1 MAADRRILP
10 SMNII
15 RVSDEELRLLR
26 SAMQT
31 YLRSFGHN
39 EADTLERV
47 KSVLRKLAQA
57 TREDE
62 PADLTG

>member
-1 MAADRRILP
+1 
-10 SMNII
+10 MNII

-26 SAMQT
+26 SAMQM

-39 EADTLERV
+39 EADTVEQI
-47 KSVLRKLAQA
+47 KSVLHRLAEA
-57 TREDE
+57 TSEHE

>member
-1 MAADRRILP
+1 
-10 SMNII
+10 MNII

-26 SAMQT
+26 SATQM

-39 EADTLERV
+39 EADTLERI
-47 KSVLRKLAQA
+47 KSVLHKLAEA

-62 PADLTG
+62 PADRTG

>member
-1 MAADRRILP
+1 
-10 SMNII
+10 MNII

-26 SAMQT
+26 SAMQM

-47 KSVLRKLAQA
+47 RSVLHKLADA
-57 TREDE
+57 TREDD

>member
-1 MAADRRILP
+1 
-10 SMNII
+10 MNII

-26 SAMQT
+26 SAMQM

-47 KSVLRKLAQA
+47 RSVLRKLADA
-57 TREDE
+57 TREDD